1 MSLFSKIKKTLTDVF
16 TQDDEDDK
24 KKESKS
30 SLASKTLTTGIQTT
44 KAKSKANTAALKST
58 QNSQQVKA
66 TSAIKQP
73 KEKGTTA
80 TKVNSSAF
88 SGNKST
94 TSQNRY
100 NNLKIKSG
108 GGLYTESDFGNMRA
122 NSVRMSDSQKGN
134 NNSKPTGVASIIK
147 MANIQSKN
155 LDNTV
160 QNTINAYNAAA
171 QKSTTSQSGRG
182 SFKIKTNGGLYTEDD
197 LNGLRANS
205 AGVSNLQKGTSSVIS
220 GATKNALS
228 KLSTNEKGVPT
239 KDAKKAALKMAAK
252 NATNDV
258 GGVFKGIADAIASP
272 VESVAET
279 SKNAFNKA
287 VKQSTHETNKPR
299 TLASVDGKAPAGAK
313 VGDTIVTNA
322 GSYKITGVYS
332 DGSFQTDSKDTWV
345 DDQGKIWESPT
356 KKGKKQT
363 KSNTYDYDD
372 PNKTEKEATFSTGEF
387 AKNLV
392 SNFLN
397 DDSKKEEYE
406 TNVHALIKDAETGYN
421 SLSTSARKNY
431 TNKDYGLLR
440 YVDTNDTDTDVALAD
455 TMSTEQKGIY
465 NYLYEKKGRKAAK
478 EYYEAIKYTE
488 LEPKQAE
495 KLRSYASVDAES
507 NPIVS
512 SVASVGAN
520 TVLPAINTVR
530 NAVQG
535 TKNALGI
542 GKYKPITA
550 DDNFSVISNYGSE
563 VRQNVSKEISNP
575 ALRIGYNAVMSIAD
589 MAAQT
594 AVAGAGG
601 TAANAGKFVTL
612 SMSTVSANDTILD
625 TLSRGGSQKQAFT
638 NGLVNGALE
647 YISES
652 PAVEGLFAVGRG
664 IRPIANIKDFGKT
677 VLRQMGVEGG
687 GEGFAN
693 ITQTLADQI
702 IMGKKST
709 FGKTVSEYMS
719 NQNMSYNDAVKQASI
734 DLYGKG
740 TAEAVIT
747 GALAGGVLGGGS
759 TAVNIV
765 STGRNING
773 NTDYAKDLANTAD
786 EIGVTGSAAKTVQAI
801 KNGERVSAV
810 NAANLKGTVQKYY
823 LDEATNDIDNIYEYV
838 GLEAP
843 DRLSLAFGK
852 TSSKDETGF
861 QNKKFTDAWLNK
873 SLDILDKINQYKIN
887 GKPELKR
894 EISNYLDYSNTL
906 LYSGVLSQEGQISA
920 GVRAQA
926 NQIINGIAASA
937 AGENIVSEDNDL
949 YEEDTINTNTD
960 TNQDTL
966 DTDQSQDVNTIQDD
980 SDTASV
986 MGDIVDTK
994 STKQGNNQNASSD
1007 VSSNSDTVNAT
1018 LDTDSD
1024 TLDTD
1029 SDIADVDSDVVE
1041 LQSSDINPATTSD
1054 DNNTIDKDTTSNGTA
1069 DTSIKKTVE
1078 VPANSVVKRDID
1090 SFSVGKRAGST
1101 ITYHR
1106 SAEQTNE
1113 STNARTAAGL
1123 LADSNYDL
1131 IKESPKSNT
1140 VTFIYTRDFDTN
1152 TEPTVTKEVQVKLR
1166 VNGNATVT
1174 QLSVPEG
1181 KIIVDKSEYVPSDYT
1196 GFDVEKQKAR
1206 EASWKNSGIRYNSAK
1221 LNNKQYF
1228 NDTFGDT
1235 LGTTS
1240 GVSNLEQIEA
1250 KNEPVSEKDSSL
1262 DESDALTHKETA
1274 EENNV
1279 DESVHSNTADD
1290 ATEEKYEQIEWLDL
1304 DKLVEERPAT
1314 TTSAEKKAAVNNM
1327 RSHSAIAREMKQA
1340 FSVLYSTPKAAKEM
1354 SKLVKEIYNDTVD
1367 EGQYNIDK
1375 ASDMFDYVVSAI
1387 IETSDDPVFENLNID
1402 EMCDIWADKLGEVL
1416 FKAKPD
1422 KKSTKAGGKASESAD
1437 KEESTGRTKKST
1449 SDKKNDG
1456 KSKSRTEKDAGG
1468 KSEKGRSESSN
1479 TINEKGTATEEKYEQ
1494 IEWLDLDKLVEERP
1508 ATTTSAEKKAA
1519 VNNMRSHSAIAREM
1533 KQAFSVLYS
1542 TPKAA
1547 KEMSKLVKEIY
1558 NDTVDEG
1565 QYNIDKA
1572 SDMFDYVVSAIIET
1586 SDDPVFENLNI
1597 DEMCDIW
1604 ADKLGEVLFKAKPD
1618 KKSTKAGGKAS
1629 ESADKEES
1637 TGRTKKS
1644 TSDKKNDGKSKSR
1657 TEKDAGGKS
1666 EKGRSESSNTI
1677 NEKGTATEEKVG
1689 ETKPAAKKK
1698 STKKNNKSDS
1708 SEQPV
1713 ELKARGGQS
1722 AAVNKDSPLR
1732 GSLYNVVPQ
1741 KNYGKTDAA
1750 IDAISAE
1757 NRATATSINSIVKE
1771 IGKRFRVN
1779 IYAKRYR
1786 NKGKN
1791 TLGWFDSMH
1800 SQIHTQ
1806 EKEQLGVAIHELGHK
1821 IDALTGLSKTEAVK
1835 NMLNNVPD
1843 LKTELK
1849 SRGYSDNEMPF
1860 EIVAD
1865 FVWKYLSEPDKAY
1878 EVGGYA
1884 GNANFYDT
1892 FEKVLKQNKLLKDVQ
1907 RTRGDVLAFTT
1918 KNTTERIR
1926 GQIKTRQE
1934 AREESK
1940 VHINDLKTPNKMLG
1954 KLSDGFNSI
1963 YGNFQENFIDSTW
1976 AASQV
1981 VKQVEKASGYKLS
1994 PAENLQL
2001 ALEFSGSNASITDTL
2016 ITQGF
2021 ITPTGE
2027 ITGREA
2033 FADIIKE
2040 VEKKGKQYSG
2050 VNLNKGNRVI
2060 EDFGLY
2066 LVARHAI
2073 DRENLGQTT
2082 MSQDAS
2088 GGDNVAAYKQLIKDF
2103 DKQYH
2108 NLFGTYSDIVY
2119 EWYDDFMDTWLVKTG
2134 MLEQEK
2140 YDHMKK
2146 MYPHYVPIF
2155 RVMDVRNKDRSGS
2168 RGVNPLKHNSLKGS
2182 TRQIYNPIENIMV
2195 QVNNIVSAYHYNQ
2208 VGRSIHL
2215 LWNSDKQEVRESIAM
2230 FVSKVDIPLAKQTV
2244 QTEQMKASLQNKIF
2258 KDIYNNVWSASERG
2272 NYSRMTPEQQE
2283 NLRNALTNKN
2293 LMDEVI
2299 DDVVTQFIP
2308 SDANLPPDTVVA
2320 IVNGKKH
2327 YYNILD
2333 EHLAMAIAAA
2343 PPSSALLQTIG
2354 KLTRVFSA
2362 LTTSSNPI
2370 FAISNAIRDFQ
2381 HGWVYTDAQKWYQNF
2396 TYPAEW
2402 AVSLG
2407 QAFKNEFFGKQ
2418 SERYMQF
2425 KSTTGF
2431 SSKYT
2436 ADSDTLGRVMA
2447 EMRHSHNPLVWVSRF
2462 VEKLNSAV
2470 ESASR
2475 YVAFKRV
2482 YNATGGN
2489 ITVAGKAQREAA
2501 VNFNRKGKV
2510 TRQAN
2515 QAVPFLGA
2523 AIAGINQFV
2532 TLVSSKETYTTHEG
2546 RMKLARA
2553 MVTQALPSILLAFMN
2568 TGWFGDDDEKRKEYD
2583 QLSEYIKNN
2592 YWVFKFGDVWLRLP
2606 RDRELSAFF
2615 GVTFQN
2621 IVLDYI
2627 YPDERDE
2634 TTMKELISFMVEQF
2648 IPTVSPVGW
2657 ALVQARNNK
2666 TWYDSSIVSTS
2677 EEDYLKNPDTYT
2689 YITDES
2695 TSNVADA
2702 LAKVIGK
2709 GPEQMREW
2717 LGVLATP
2724 KGIDYVLDQLTG
2736 VVGDIGLPLTTPTES
2751 WAGLG
2756 SSLVSKYTS
2765 NADKSS
2771 RYTTEAYDIMD
2782 KLTALKKAEM
2792 ITDEEASWLEAFDST
2807 MSASTK
2813 EDPDYVTVGD
2823 YYKQIR
2829 ELKNDVNLSNKE
2841 RTEKMNEIYTHIA
2854 DMTYNLV
2861 RAYKDGGTVQNY
2873 AEKIIPEDISS
2884 VGLTAEMYTNAY
2896 KTLNTGDD
2904 TSTKFAIVANAS
2916 LTEEQKQYMSQDIL
2930 SSDYDN
2936 YAVSYKKLTDKGVTA
2951 EQVGAAKESVAQYT
2965 EKKAKAI
2972 AIAGS
2977 GIENAALIGTVVAGT
2992 SDDKIDTMTSYYS
3005 SAVSAGVTADMYVSV
3020 TDKALEIAQTNG
3032 KKGITKDSLASA
3044 SKAAGL
3050 TSAQTYAI
3058 KHIYNS
3064 KWK

>member
-30 SLASKTLTTGIQTT
+30 GLASKTLTTGTQTA
-44 KAKSKANTAALKST
+44 KAKSKANTAALKLT

-205 AGVSNLQKGTSSVIS
+205 AGVNNLQKGTSSVIS

-252 NATNDV
+252 NATNDA
-258 GGVFKGIADAIASP
+258 GGVFKGIADAIASS

-345 DDQGKIWESPT
+345 DDQGKVWESPT

-387 AKNLV
+387 TKNLV

-406 TNVHALIKDAETGYN
+406 ANVHALIKDAETGYN
-421 SLSTSARKNY
+421 GLSASARKNY

-594 AVAGAGG
+594 AVAGAAG

-702 IMGKKST
+702 IMGRKST

-719 NQNMSYNDAVKQASI
+719 NQNMSYNDAVRQASI

-843 DRLSLAFGK
+843 NRLSLAFGK

-887 GKPELKR
+887 SKPELKR

-949 YEEDTINTNTD
+949 YEEDAINTNTDTNQDTLDTNQDTLD

-980 SDTASV
+980 SDTVSV

-994 STKQGNNQNASSD
+994 STKQGSNQNTNSD
-1007 VSSNSDTVNAT
+1007 VSSNLDTVNATLDTDSDT

-1041 LQSSDINPATTSD
+1041 LQGSDINPATTSD

-1113 STNARTAAGL
+1113 STNARTAAGF

-1240 GVSNLEQIEA
+1240 GGSNLEQTEA

-1262 DESDALTHKETA
+1262 DESDALTHKETV

-1290 ATEEKYEQIEWLDL
+1290 AAEEKYEQIEWLDL
-1304 DKLVEERPAT
+1304 DKLIEERPAA

-1327 RSHSAIAREMKQA
+1327 RSHSVIAREMKQA
-1340 FSVLYSTPKAAKEM
+1340 FSVLYSTPEAAKKM
-1354 SKLVKEIYNDTVD
+1354 SKLVKEIYNDTVN
-1367 EGQYNIDK
+1367 EGQYDIDK

-1416 FKAKPD
+1416 SKAKPD

-1449 SDKKNDG
+1449 SDKKSDG

-1479 TINEKGTATEEKYEQ
+1479 TINEKGT
-1494 IEWLDLDKLVEERP
+1494 D
-1508 ATTTSAEKKAA
+1508 
-1519 VNNMRSHSAIAREM
+1519 
-1533 KQAFSVLYS
+1533 
-1542 TPKAA
+1542 
-1547 KEMSKLVKEIY
+1547 
-1558 NDTVDEG
+1558 
-1565 QYNIDKA
+1565 
-1572 SDMFDYVVSAIIET
+1572 
-1586 SDDPVFENLNI
+1586 
-1597 DEMCDIW
+1597 
-1604 ADKLGEVLFKAKPD
+1604 
-1618 KKSTKAGGKAS
+1618 
-1629 ESADKEES
+1629 
-1637 TGRTKKS
+1637 
-1644 TSDKKNDGKSKSR
+1644 
-1657 TEKDAGGKS
+1657 
-1666 EKGRSESSNTI
+1666 
-1677 NEKGTATEEKVG
+1677 TEEKVG

-1698 STKKNNKSDS
+1698 STKKNNKSDL
-1708 SEQPV
+1708 SEQPA
-1713 ELKARGGQS
+1713 ELKARSGQS

-1843 LKTELK
+1843 LKTELE

-1934 AREESK
+1934 VREESK
-1940 VHINDLKTPNKMLG
+1940 AHINDLKTPNKMLG

-1981 VKQVEKASGYKLS
+1981 VKQVEKASGRKLS

-2060 EDFGLY
+2060 KDFGLY

-2108 NLFGTYSDIVY
+2108 NLFGTYSDMVY
-2119 EWYDDFMDTWLVKTG
+2119 DWYDDFMDTWLVKTG

-2146 MYPHYVPIF
+2146 MYPHYVPMF

-2208 VGRSIHL
+2208 VGKSIHL

-2308 SDANLPPDTVVA
+2308 SDANLPSDTVVA

-2407 QAFKNEFFGKQ
+2407 QAFRNEFFGKQ

-2431 SSKYT
+2431 SSKYM

-2447 EMRHSHNPLVWVSRF
+2447 EMRHSHNPLVWVLRF
-2462 VEKLNSAV
+2462 IEKLNSAV

-2489 ITVAGKAQREAA
+2489 ITAAGKAQREST

-2523 AIAGINQFV
+2523 AITGINQFV

-2702 LAKVIGK
+2702 LAKVISK

-2904 TSTKFAIVANAS
+2904 TSTKFAIVADAS

-2936 YAVSYKKLTDKGVTA
+2936 YAVSYKKLADKGVTA
-2951 EQVGAAKESVAQYT
+2951 EQVGAAKESTAQYT

-2992 SDDKIDTMTSYYS
+2992 SDGKIDTMTGYYS

-3020 TDKALEIAQTNG
+3020 TDKALEIAQANG